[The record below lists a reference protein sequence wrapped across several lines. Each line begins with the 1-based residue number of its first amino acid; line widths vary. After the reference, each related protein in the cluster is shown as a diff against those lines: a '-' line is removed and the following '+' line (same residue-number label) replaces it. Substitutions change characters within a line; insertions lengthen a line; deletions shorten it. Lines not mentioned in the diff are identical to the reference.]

1 MKRTRSD
8 KNKGGIQWDEANLEE
23 NDKIKSEI
31 NPRKINE
38 PKTPYHGPM
47 EEEPGCGEPGMSPL
61 RLEEEVNTALNSGQ
75 TYRQGHP
82 KSREDQDADLR
93 HDEPTAEE
101 GAYARANSY
110 QSGDSMRSTRS
121 TEDGEHSITDGEASS
136 ALNTDKRQRFAD
148 RRKDHY
154 NMRTALQKGKTLVT
168 ELYHTNT
175 EDEQQNGVDHQRPQ
189 YQTDLDNDQ

>member
-1 MKRTRSD
+1 MCSSCEWDISGRS
-8 KNKGGIQWDEANLEE
+8 
-23 NDKIKSEI
+23 
-31 NPRKINE
+31 
-38 PKTPYHGPM
+38 
-47 EEEPGCGEPGMSPL
+47 
-61 RLEEEVNTALNSGQ
+61 Q
-75 TYRQGHP
+75 TC
-82 KSREDQDADLR
+82 AMCCR

-154 NMRTALQKGKTLVT
+154 NMRTALQK
-168 ELYHTNT
+168 
-175 EDEQQNGVDHQRPQ
+175 
-189 YQTDLDNDQ
+189 